1 MINFKVLGAAAI
13 LSAAFA
19 GPVFAQA
26 AIDEPGMYA
35 FYHPNADVLHAW
47 SGAPSGQVASAGT
60 GKAYAMAS
68 TMHHTRKH
76 IAHIQGASVK

>member
-1 MINFKVLGAAAI
+1 MINFRVIGVAAV

-35 FYHPNADVLHAW
+35 FYHPNADVLHAG
-47 SGAPSGQVASAGT
+47 SGAASGEVASAGT
-60 GKAYAMAS
+60 GKAYAMAP

-76 IAHIQGASVK
+76 IAHIQGAAVK

>member
-1 MINFKVLGAAAI
+1 MINFRVIGVAAV

-26 AIDEPGMYA
+26 AIDEPGMYS
-35 FYHPNADVLHAW
+35 FYHPNGDVLHAG
-47 SGAPSGQVASAGT
+47 SAAPGGEVASAGT
-60 GKAYAMAS
+60 GRAYAMAP
-68 TMHHTRKH
+68 TRHPTRKH

>member
-1 MINFKVLGAAAI
+1 MINFRVIGVAAVL
-13 LSAAFA
+13 SVAFA

-26 AIDEPGMYA
+26 AIDEPGMYS
-35 FYHPNADVLHAW
+35 FYHPNADVLHAG
-47 SGAPSGQVASAGT
+47 SGGSGGEVAAAGT

-68 TMHHTRKH
+68 TRHHTRKH

>member
-1 MINFKVLGAAAI
+1 MINFRVIGAAAV

-35 FYHPNADVLHAW
+35 FYHPNADVLHAG
-47 SGAPSGQVASAGT
+47 SGGEVVAAGT

-68 TMHHTRKH
+68 TRHHTRKH

>member
-1 MINFKVLGAAAI
+1 MINFRVIGVAAV

-35 FYHPNADVLHAW
+35 FYHPNADVLHAG
-47 SGAPSGQVASAGT
+47 SSSPSGEVASVGT

-68 TMHHTRKH
+68 TRHHTRKH
-76 IAHIQGASVK
+76 IAHIQGAVK

>member
-1 MINFKVLGAAAI
+1 MINFRVIGVAAV

-35 FYHPNADVLHAW
+35 FYHPNADVLHAG
-47 SGAPSGQVASAGT
+47 SGAASGEVASAAT
-60 GKAYAMAS
+60 GKAYAMAP
-68 TMHHTRKH
+68 TVHHTRKH
-76 IAHIQGASVK
+76 IAHIQGAAVK

>member
-1 MINFKVLGAAAI
+1 MINFRIIGAAAV

-35 FYHPNADVLHAW
+35 FYHPNADVLHAG
-47 SGAPSGQVASAGT
+47 SAAPGGEVASAGT

-68 TMHHTRKH
+68 TRHHTRKH

>member
-1 MINFKVLGAAAI
+1 MINCKVLGVAAI

-35 FYHPNADVLHAW
+35 FYHPNADVLHAG
-47 SGAPSGQVASAGT
+47 SGAGT

-68 TMHHTRKH
+68 TRHHTRKH

>member
-1 MINFKVLGAAAI
+1 MIKFRVIGVAAV

-26 AIDEPGMYA
+26 AIDEPGMYS
-35 FYHPNADVLHAW
+35 FYHPNADVLHAG
-47 SGAPSGQVASAGT
+47 SGAPSGDMASAGT
-60 GKAYAMAS
+60 SKAYAMAS
-68 TMHHTRKH
+68 TGHHTRKH

>member
-1 MINFKVLGAAAI
+1 MINFRVIGVAAVLT
-13 LSAAFA
+13 AAFA

-35 FYHPNADVLHAW
+35 FYHPNADVLHAG
-47 SGAPSGQVASAGT
+47 SGAPTGGMASAGT

-68 TMHHTRKH
+68 TRHYTRKH
-76 IAHIQGASVK
+76 IAHIQGTSVK